1 MIQPVILQI
10 SILDFKLNHH
20 HENEVVMGDFL
31 ESSVDFEHVYT
42 CAKPVNKKKQPPLPF
57 TTSALQQ
64 KASNILNFS
73 PKRTM
78 TTAQKLY
85 EQGFIT
91 YMRTDSRTYS
101 KEFIGKA
108 KKFIKE

>member
-1 MIQPVILQI
+1 
-10 SILDFKLNHH
+10 
-20 HENEVVMGDFL
+20 
-31 ESSVDFEHVYT
+31 
-42 CAKPVNKKKQPPLPF
+42 
-57 TTSALQQ
+57 
-64 KASNILNFS
+64 
-73 PKRTM
+73 M

-108 KKFIKE
+108 KKFIEDKWSSKYVNNSIYALSQRYSTKKKEKKDKLELLI

>member
-1 MIQPVILQI
+1 
-10 SILDFKLNHH
+10 
-20 HENEVVMGDFL
+20 
-31 ESSVDFEHVYT
+31 
-42 CAKPVNKKKQPPLPF
+42 
-57 TTSALQQ
+57 
-64 KASNILNFS
+64 
-73 PKRTM
+73 M

-108 KKFIKE
+108 KKFIEDKWSGKYVNDAHLCIESTKWCKEKYKEKYKEKR